1 VAQRPTGLTGA
12 AGEYYVAAEL
22 SRRGWLATVTVK
34 NAPGTDV
41 LAQDPETKRT
51 VAIQTKTSSGGI
63 KFTLGERDER
73 TYARDPGWVVLVG
86 LAGDLERPSF
96 YVVPRC
102 HLAAMLY
109 AQHRWWLDEPG
120 KRGQLHT
127 DNPRRGITGEE
138 VQGYLER
145 WDLLAREP
153 ERAPYLG
160 DPWYPELLETK
171 RWRPEHLPRAMR
183 PRGKG

>member
-1 VAQRPTGLTGA
+1 MRPRSSSHLPA
-12 AGEYYVAAEL
+12 L
-22 SRRGWLATVTVK
+22 D
-34 NAPGTDV
+34 APGTDV
-41 LAQDPETKRT
+41 LAQDLETKRT

-73 TYARDPGWVVLVG
+73 TYPQDPGWVVLVG
-86 LAGDLERPSF
+86 LAGELERPSF
-96 YVVPRC
+96 FVVPRC

-120 KRGQLHT
+120 KRGQPHT
-127 DNPRRGITGEE
+127 DNPRRSITGEE

-145 WDLLAREP
+145 WDLLARGP

-160 DPWYPELLETK
+160 DPWYLELLETR
-171 RWRPEHLPRAMR
+171 RWRPEHVPRVLR
-183 PRGKG
+183 SRTKR